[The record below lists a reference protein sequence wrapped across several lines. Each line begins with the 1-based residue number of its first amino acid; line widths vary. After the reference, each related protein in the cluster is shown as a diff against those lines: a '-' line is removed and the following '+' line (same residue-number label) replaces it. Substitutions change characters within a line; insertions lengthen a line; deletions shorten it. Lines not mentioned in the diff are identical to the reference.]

1 MSDRFGEIVHRSL
14 HPDQCANVVQ
24 HLGPVGFLHPHSGF
38 QIMERIDQTLRVASL
53 QVTHINIMQ
62 NKAFKEIAYKFQN
75 YKFRNLFLGQSSN
88 KEGQSFFSDLL

>member
-1 MSDRFGEIVHRSL
+1 MSDRFGQIVYRPL

-38 QIMERIDQTLRVASL
+38 QIMERIYQTLRVASL

-75 YKFRNLFLGQSSN
+75 YKFRNLFLDKVQI
-88 KEGQSFFSDLL
+88 KRDKVFSDLL